1 MSFGFCVSGFELQK
15 YLIPRNPKRETRNSS
30 RPETSSES
38 EVNDGT
44 RNGNDFI
51 S

>member
-1 MSFGFCVSGFELQK
+1 MSFAFRVSSFEAAKIVSYRETQ
-15 YLIPRNPKRETRNSS
+15 NPKL
-30 RPETSSES
+30 ETSSES